1 MASVLSS
8 RCCSFHGKVDTS
20 HQLTPRMCGKQQ
32 ALFICRDRDT
42 LFRLDPAS
50 GAIMTDENV
59 INSKKNKEDGE
70 LKNQGSKHR

>member
-1 MASVLSS
+1 M
-8 RCCSFHGKVDTS
+8 
-20 HQLTPRMCGKQQ
+20 PRMCGKHR
-32 ALFICRDRDT
+32 LFICRDQDT

-59 INSKKNKEDGE
+59 INSKKNKENGD